1 MSTEPATRS
10 SADDNEIAV
19 DGYTWG
25 ELETFA
31 FDPIVRARCI
41 SCGAKQEIEPD
52 AEDLACKDCGA
63 MASVTSPLRKL
74 GLI

>member
-1 MSTEPATRS
+1 MSTEPATCS
-10 SADDNEIAV
+10 SAGDSEIAV
-19 DGYTWG
+19 DGYTWS

-31 FDPIVRARCI
+31 FDPLVRARCI
-41 SCGAKQEIEPD
+41 SCGAEQKVEPD
-52 AEDLACKDCGA
+52 AEGLACQECGA